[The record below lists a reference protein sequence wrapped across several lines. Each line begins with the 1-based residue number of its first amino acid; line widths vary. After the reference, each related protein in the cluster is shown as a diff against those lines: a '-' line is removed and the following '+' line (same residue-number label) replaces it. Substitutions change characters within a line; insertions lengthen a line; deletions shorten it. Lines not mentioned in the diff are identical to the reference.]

1 MATVTI
7 RNLSDDV
14 VDALKERA
22 RRNSRSMEAE
32 VRDVLTR
39 LAQNN
44 ASGLEAELAQR
55 VSRTR
60 RWSVP
65 GSEIMARIDAN
76 PSTPEQRKMRE
87 EWAAEM
93 EENRKNP
100 FFLETFRDPWESHD
114 PS

>member
-7 RNLSDDV
+7 RNLGDDV

-39 LAQNN
+39 LARNGG
-44 ASGLEAELAQR
+44 SGLEADLAQR
-55 VSRTR
+55 MARPR

-65 GSEIMARIDAN
+65 SSEIMARVDAN
-76 PSTPEQRKMRE
+76 PSTPEQARLRR
-87 EWAAEM
+87 EWA
-93 EENRKNP
+93 EELEADRQNP
-100 FFLETFRDPWESHD
+100 FFLDTFRDPWESRD

>member
-14 VDALKERA
+14 VVALKERA

-39 LAQNN
+39 LASND
-44 ASGLEAELAQR
+44 ASGIEADLAQR
-55 VSRTR
+55 VSRPR

-65 GSEIMARIDAN
+65 ASEIMARVDAN
-76 PSTPEQRKMRE
+76 PSTPEQRRMRE

-93 EENRKNP
+93 EANRQDP
-100 FFLETFRDPWESHD
+100 FFLETFRDPWESSD

>member
-39 LAQNN
+39 LAQND
-44 ASGLEAELAQR
+44 ASGLEADLAQR
-55 VSRTR
+55 VARPR

-65 GSEIMARIDAN
+65 ASEIMARVDAN
-76 PSTPEQRKMRE
+76 PSTPEQDRMRR
-87 EWAAEM
+87 EWAAEL
-93 EENRKNP
+93 EADRQDP
-100 FFLETFRDPWESHD
+100 FFLDPLRDPWESRD
-114 PS
+114 SS

>member
-7 RNLSDDV
+7 RNLSDEV
-14 VDALKERA
+14 VGALKERA

-39 LAQNN
+39 LAQND
-44 ASGLEAELAQR
+44 ASGLEADLAQR
-55 VSRTR
+55 MTRPR

-65 GSEIMARIDAN
+65 ASEIMARIDAN
-76 PSTPEQRKMRE
+76 PSTPEQDRMRE
-87 EWAAEM
+87 EWAAEL
-93 EENRKNP
+93 EADRKNP
-100 FFLETFRDPWESHD
+100 FFLDPLRDPWGSRD

>member
-22 RRNSRSMEAE
+22 RQNSRSMEAE

-39 LAQNN
+39 LAKNS
-44 ASGLEAELAQR
+44 ASGLEADLAQR
-55 VSRTR
+55 TARPR

-65 GSEIMARIDAN
+65 SSEIMARVDAN
-76 PSTPEQRKMRE
+76 PSTPEHDGMRRA
-87 EWAAEM
+87 WAAEL
-93 EENRKNP
+93 EVDRQNP
-100 FFLETFRDPWESHD
+100 FFLEPLRDPWESRD
-114 PS
+114 SS

>member
-14 VDALKERA
+14 VVALKERA

-39 LAQNN
+39 LAQGDE
-44 ASGLEAELAQR
+44 SGLEAQLQQR
-55 VSRTR
+55 APRPR
-60 RWSVP
+60 RFSVP
-65 GSEIMARIDAN
+65 SSEVMARVDAN
-76 PSTPEQRKMRE
+76 PSTPEQDKMRE
-87 EWAAEM
+87 EWLAEL
-93 EENRKNP
+93 EADRKNP
-100 FFLETFRDPWESHD
+100 FFLDSFRDPWESRD

>member
-14 VDALKERA
+14 VVALKERA

-39 LAQNN
+39 LAQND
-44 ASGLEAELAQR
+44 ASGLEADLAQR
-55 VSRTR
+55 MTRPR

-65 GSEIMARIDAN
+65 ASEIMAWIDAN
-76 PSTPEQRKMRE
+76 PSTPELDRMRE
-87 EWAAEM
+87 DWAAEL
-93 EENRKNP
+93 EADRKNP
-100 FFLETFRDPWESHD
+100 LFDETIRDPWETRD

>member
-14 VDALKERA
+14 VVALKERA

-39 LAQNN
+39 LAKGD
-44 ASGLEAELAQR
+44 ASGLEAQLEQR
-55 VSRTR
+55 VPRPR

-65 GSEIMARIDAN
+65 SSEIMAWIDAN
-76 PSTPEQRKMRE
+76 PSTPEQDKMRE
-87 EWAAEM
+87 EWAAEL
-93 EENRKNP
+93 EADRKNP
-100 FFLETFRDPWESHD
+100 LFDESIRDPWENRDS
-114 PS
+114 S

>member
-39 LAQNN
+39 LAQND
-44 ASGLEAELAQR
+44 ASGIEAELAQR
-55 VSRTR
+55 VPRAR

-65 GSEIMARIDAN
+65 SSEIMAWIEAN
-76 PSTPEQRKMRE
+76 PSTPEDDKMRE
-87 EWAAEM
+87 EWAAEL
-93 EENRKNP
+93 EADRKNP
-100 FFLETFRDPWESHD
+100 PFDEAIRDPWED
-114 PS
+114 DAPA

>member
-39 LAQNN
+39 LAQNGE
-44 ASGLEAELAQR
+44 SGMEAELAQR
-55 VSRTR
+55 VSRPR

-65 GSEIMARIDAN
+65 ASEIMAWIDAN
-76 PSTPEQRKMRE
+76 PSTPEDRKMRE
-87 EWAAEM
+87 EWAAELDAY
-93 EENRKNP
+93 RKSP
-100 FFLETFRDPWESHD
+100 PLDETIRDPWED
-114 PS
+114 DAPA

>member
-14 VDALKERA
+14 VVAWKERA

-39 LAQNN
+39 LAEND
-44 ASGLEAELAQR
+44 ASGIEADLTQR
-55 VSRTR
+55 IPQHR

-65 GSEIMARIDAN
+65 SSEIMAWIEAN
-76 PSTPEQRKMRE
+76 PSTPEQDRMRE
-87 EWAAEM
+87 EWAAEV
-93 EENRKNP
+93 EADRRNP
-100 FFLETFRDPWESHD
+100 LFDGTIRDPWGD
-114 PS
+114 DAPA

>member
-39 LAQNN
+39 LAEND
-44 ASGLEAELAQR
+44 ASGIEAALAQR
-55 VSRTR
+55 IPQPR

-65 GSEIMARIDAN
+65 SSEIMAWIDAN
-76 PSTPEQRKMRE
+76 PSTPAQDRMRE
-87 EWAAEM
+87 EWAAEL
-93 EENRKNP
+93 EADRRNP
-100 FFLETFRDPWESHD
+100 LFDETIRDPWDDDASA
-114 PS
+114 

>member
-14 VDALKERA
+14 VVALKERA

-39 LAQNN
+39 LAQNDG
-44 ASGLEAELAQR
+44 SGLEAGLAGR
-55 VSRTR
+55 IARPR

-65 GSEIMARIDAN
+65 ASEIMARIDAN
-76 PSTPEQRKMRE
+76 PSTAEQDRMRRD
-87 EWAAEM
+87 WAAEL
-93 EENRKNP
+93 EADRQNP
-100 FFLETFRDPWESHD
+100 FFLDPFRDPWESRD
-114 PS
+114 SS